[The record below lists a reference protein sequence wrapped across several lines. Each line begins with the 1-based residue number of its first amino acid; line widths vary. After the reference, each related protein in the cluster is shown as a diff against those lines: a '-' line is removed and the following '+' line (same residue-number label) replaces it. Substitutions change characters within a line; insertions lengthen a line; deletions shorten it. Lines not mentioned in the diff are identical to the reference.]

1 MRLPVPRN
9 GKALENLPHLSG
21 DINVESGTLVYIFLE
36 ATRSAFD
43 FASCR
48 TIKYRETEGFSG
60 VMEEDT
66 EDSLVKFSIFQDSQ
80 LWNVQLEQIGE
91 RHILIR
97 RNTPRR
103 VFCWIGCIILTGLQ
117 ILSHS
122 LHEHCWTR
130 AISNMIRPSTHTLK
144 PSISVDGGEDYSRMT
159 LSPSS
164 YSDSLSFSLLSL
176 IPDFIDLPLIRVPLP
191 LILPE
196 TPLRERRGFEAF
208 ITITPRADVHG
219 KTSAKGQLEPTAGGL
234 PRRRRIVKSIN
245 VKGSVINH
253 ASDFDSDSD
262 SYDSEDDM

>member
-1 MRLPVPRN
+1 M
-9 GKALENLPHLSG
+9 SG
-21 DINVESGTLVYIFLE
+21 GTLRV
-36 ATRSAFD
+36 AFFVGSD
-43 FASCR
+43 ASSLLAFKSSHIHSMNTVGVCGLPLGPDEKLRNETKSHRKLLLIVGKPLYLPIRAFPKMHKFA
-48 TIKYRETEGFSG
+48 
-60 VMEEDT
+60 
-66 EDSLVKFSIFQDSQ
+66 
-80 LWNVQLEQIGE
+80 
-91 RHILIR
+91 
-97 RNTPRR
+97 
-103 VFCWIGCIILTGLQ
+103 
-117 ILSHS
+117 
-122 LHEHCWTR
+122 R
-130 AISNMIRPSTHTLK
+130 AISNMIRPSTHTLT

-176 IPDFIDLPLIRVPLP
+176 IPDFIDLPLIRVPPP

-245 VKGSVINH
+245 VKGSVVNH